1 MENRSH
7 PTQRGNALI
16 VRSEE
21 MMVSIEN
28 VNKVFNEETPQAFE
42 ALKSID
48 LEVAKGE
55 TVILSGVSGSGK
67 STLLSLIAAL
77 DKPSSGKIVVEGELI
92 SKLPDLHASAYRAK
106 SIGFIFQHFNLLESL
121 SVEENV
127 IAPLINSG
135 LDIKTIKEMA
145 AKSMQRAAI
154 SHKASQQVNALS
166 GGEKQRCAIA
176 RALVHEPEL
185 IICDEPTANLDRA
198 NSLKFIEILKTLHE
212 RGKTIIVATHDPLF
226 ETLPFV
232 GKVVHMEDGSIV

>member
-1 MENRSH
+1 
-7 PTQRGNALI
+7 
-16 VRSEE
+16 
-21 MMVSIEN
+21 MMIQIEGI
-28 VNKVFNEETPQAFE
+28 NKIFNEGTLQAFE
-42 ALKSID
+42 ALKLVD
-48 LEVAKGE
+48 LEISKGD

-135 LDIKTIKEMA
+135 LDMVSIKEMA
-145 AKSMQRAAI
+145 KKSMKSASI

-176 RALVHEPEL
+176 RALVHEPEI
-185 IICDEPTANLDRA
+185 IICDEPTANLDKA
-198 NSLKFIEILKTLHE
+198 NSLKFIEILQSLHDS
-212 RGKTIIVATHDPLF
+212 GKTIIVATHDPLF

>member
-1 MENRSH
+1 
-7 PTQRGNALI
+7 
-16 VRSEE
+16 
-21 MMVSIEN
+21 MVSIEN
-28 VNKVFNEETPQAFE
+28 VNKIFNEGTPQAFE

-48 LEVAKGE
+48 LKVSKGE
-55 TVILSGVSGSGK
+55 TMILMGVSGSGK

-92 SKLPDLHASAYRAK
+92 SKLPDLHASAYRAQ
-106 SIGFIFQHFNLLESL
+106 SIGFIFQHFNLLEAL

-135 LDIKTIKEMA
+135 LAIATIKEMA
-145 AKSMQRAAI
+145 AKSMQSAAI
-154 SHKASQQVNALS
+154 SHKALQQVKELS

-185 IICDEPTANLDRA
+185 IICDEPTANLDRE
-198 NSLKFIEILKTLHE
+198 NSLKFMEILQLLHE

-232 GKVVHMEDGSIV
+232 SKVVHMEDGNIVGADSISAHN

>member
-1 MENRSH
+1 
-7 PTQRGNALI
+7 
-16 VRSEE
+16 

-28 VNKVFNEETPQAFE
+28 VNKVFNEGTPQAFE
-42 ALKSID
+42 ALKSIN

-55 TVILSGVSGSGK
+55 TMILSGVSGSGK

-77 DKPSSGKIVVEGELI
+77 DKPSSGKIVVDKELI
-92 SKLPDLHASAYRAK
+92 SKLPDMHASAYRAK

-127 IAPLINSG
+127 IATLINSG
-135 LDIKTIKEMA
+135 LDIKSIKKMA
-145 AKSMQRAAI
+145 EESMKNASI
-154 SHKASQQVNALS
+154 FHKATQQVKELS

-185 IICDEPTANLDRA
+185 IICDEPTANLDKN
-198 NSLKFIEILKTLHE
+198 NSLKFIEILQDLNK

-226 ETLPFV
+226 ETLSFV
-232 GKVVHMEDGSIV
+232 SKVVHMEDGSIV

>member
-1 MENRSH
+1 
-7 PTQRGNALI
+7 
-16 VRSEE
+16 
-21 MMVSIEN
+21 MVNIEN
-28 VNKVFNEETPQAFE
+28 VNKIFNEGTPQAFE

-48 LEVAKGE
+48 LKVSKGE
-55 TVILSGVSGSGK
+55 TMILMGVSGSGK

-92 SKLPDLHASAYRAK
+92 SKLPDLHASAYRAQ
-106 SIGFIFQHFNLLESL
+106 SIGFIFQHFNLLEAL

-135 LDIKTIKEMA
+135 LAIATIKEMA
-145 AKSMQRAAI
+145 AKSMQSAAI
-154 SHKASQQVNALS
+154 SHKALQQVKELS

-185 IICDEPTANLDRA
+185 IICDEPTANLDRE
-198 NSLKFIEILKTLHE
+198 NSLKFMEILQLLHE

-232 GKVVHMEDGSIV
+232 SKVVHMEDGNIVGADSISAHN